1 MLSIGVIGE
10 YIGKIY
16 NETKQR
22 PRYFIEKE
30 LAKKGIVIYRWMN
43 VTNSVLKYD
52 GKKQKKVIKNYV
64 KYYMGAT
71 SMATVYKAVEWA
83 KEGFDGIIHVKSF
96 GCTPEIDAM
105 PVLQKISNDY
115 KIPIL
120 YFSFDSQT
128 SETGIQTRLEAFYDM
143 IMMRKEQK

>member
-1 MLSIGVIGE
+1 
-10 YIGKIY
+10 
-16 NETKQR
+16 
-22 PRYFIEKE
+22 
-30 LAKKGIVIYRWMN
+30 
-43 VTNSVLKYD
+43 
-52 GKKQKKVIKNYV
+52 
-64 KYYMGAT
+64 
-71 SMATVYKAVEWA
+71 MATVYKALEWA
-83 KEGFDGIIHVKSF
+83 KEGFDGIVHVKSF

-143 IMMRKEQK
+143 IIMRKEKKK